1 MKIEGTFSGEGV
13 ESRSKKQTEEK
24 GGNSERSKINARGE
38 MKRLNF
44 IQARE
49 LEKAKLEYRYRTGFQ
64 SVKKKQKQV

>member
-24 GGNSERSKINARGE
+24 GGNSERSKSKICDE
-38 MKRLNF
+38 TKKLNF

-49 LEKAKLEYRYRTGFQ
+49 LEKAKLELQIQNRFSKCQ
-64 SVKKKQKQV
+64 DK

>member
-24 GGNSERSKINARGE
+24 GGNSERSKSNARGE
-38 MKRLNF
+38 IKRLNF

-49 LEKAKLEYRYRTGFQ
+49 LEKAKLEVQVQVQNWFSKFQ
-64 SVKKKQKQV
+64 K

>member
-24 GGNSERSKINARGE
+24 GGNSERSKSNARGE
-38 MKRLNF
+38 MKRLHF

-49 LEKAKLEYRYRTGFQ
+49 LGKAKLEVQVQNWFSKFQ
-64 SVKKKQKQV
+64 K

>member
-24 GGNSERSKINARGE
+24 GRNSEKSKSNACSE

-49 LEKAKLEYRYRTGFQ
+49 LEKAKLEVQVQNWFSKFQ
-64 SVKKKQKQV
+64 K